1 MAQRNT
7 KKTREECQ
15 EEIWQR
21 FPHINIISEYKGA
34 NEKVI
39 LQCTKCGHQWETTAR
54 SVAVSRRGCPKCG
67 VKDAQLE
74 KSKEYF
80 LKKFAETNGDKFEL
94 VEFIDCMHVKV
105 KCKTC
110 GTIRETNANNIY
122 RFGCKH
128 CEMLAYGETLKSN
141 TDEFIE
147 KANKVHL
154 NEYDYSKV
162 NYIDCKTPVEIIC
175 KEHGSF
181 WQTPLH
187 HLSGEGCPYCSV
199 SHGEKT
205 IYKILTMYKIP
216 FVTQHKT
223 VLDNRNYR
231 LDFYINVHN
240 KEYVIEFNGKQ
251 HYEPIDYFGGIEKY
265 NEQIL
270 RDTILREYCVNNNIK
285 LLEIK
290 YDADIST
297 ALQPIINEILPLLQ
311 ETVESATD
319 EIGEVCDDN
328 PEITV

>member
-1 MAQRNT
+1 
-7 KKTREECQ
+7 
-15 EEIWQR
+15 
-21 FPHINIISEYKGA
+21 
-34 NEKVI
+34 
-39 LQCTKCGHQWETTAR
+39 
-54 SVAVSRRGCPKCG
+54 
-67 VKDAQLE
+67 
-74 KSKEYF
+74 
-80 LKKFAETNGDKFEL
+80 
-94 VEFIDCMHVKV
+94 
-105 KCKTC
+105 
-110 GTIRETNANNIY
+110 
-122 RFGCKH
+122 
-128 CEMLAYGETLKSN
+128 
-141 TDEFIE
+141 
-147 KANKVHL
+147 
-154 NEYDYSKV
+154 
-162 NYIDCKTPVEIIC
+162 
-175 KEHGSF
+175 
-181 WQTPLH
+181 
-187 HLSGEGCPYCSV
+187 
-199 SHGEKT
+199 
-205 IYKILTMYKIP
+205 MYKIP